1 MRLASAAALLLLAVP
16 AAAQDAARGRALYE
30 THCGGC
36 HYERVHE
43 RLKTDIKDLD
53 GLRAAVARWAPQTR
67 RSFTPDELADIVE
80 YLNVSHYRIG
90 IAPELPRR
98 RR

>member
-1 MRLASAAALLLLAVP
+1 MFVLP
-16 AAAQDAARGRALYE
+16 AAAQDAGRGRALYE

-43 RLKTDIKDLD
+43 RTRSDIKSL
-53 GLRAAVARWAPQTR
+53 GELRAAVAKWAPQSKR
-67 RSFTPDELADIVE
+67 NFTPDELADIVE

-90 IAPELPRR
+90 IAPDLPRR
-98 RR
+98 GG

>member
-1 MRLASAAALLLLAVP
+1 MRLASVGVLLLLAVP
-16 AAAQDAARGRALYE
+16 AAAQDAERGRALYE

-43 RLKTDIKDLD
+43 RLKSDIKALD
-53 GLRAAVARWAPQTR
+53 GLRAAVARWASQTKR
-67 RSFTPDELADIVE
+67 RFSPGELADIVE

-90 IAPELPRR
+90 IAPEIPRR
-98 RR
+98 GR